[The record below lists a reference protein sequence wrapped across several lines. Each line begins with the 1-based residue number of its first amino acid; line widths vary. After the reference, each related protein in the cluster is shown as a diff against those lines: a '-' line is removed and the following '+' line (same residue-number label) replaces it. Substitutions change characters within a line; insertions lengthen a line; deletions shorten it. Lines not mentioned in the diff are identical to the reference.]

1 MSCKFPF
8 SFIEVFPNG
17 DVYPCCPE
25 YCHYYC
31 FGNIYEKSIEEI
43 WYSEKAVALRKRLL
57 KDDNTVCN
65 SAQCFCSTMDF
76 LFADDEVLY
85 EENPPLPIAVKL
97 SHDRECNCTCIT
109 CRDEIIRE
117 TDAGLEELNKKI
129 ETHFLPLLRNARV
142 VCLSGSGDPL
152 FSRHSRLLIRRI
164 AEQYPSIRFA
174 LHTNGQLCTPSL
186 LENLGI
192 DKRLSHVQIS
202 IHAATPQTYERI
214 VRGASWQKLMDN
226 LSNLKYQLDSGR
238 LRKLDLF
245 FVVQSLN
252 VAEITQFVELAS
264 RFDATA
270 YFWEYRYWGT
280 TFGKDFD
287 AVNVS
292 SPAHSLHKTLVTELR
307 KISQLP
313 NVRLSP
319 NLRQIAEAE
328 EPLVSNPTAVF
339 FHSFYRCASTYFF
352 EKLRQKGTYCYY
364 EPYNLELGS
373 GTQSELLSLSSETLP
388 HLKHPKTFL
397 PYWMEFSPLRN
408 GDGTVKNFHN
418 EFHDN
423 IYNYK
428 VLPDDEVR
436 YIKSLCDYSY
446 KIKRMPV
453 LGFIRSLLR
462 LGLHKKYFNG
472 LHIVLL
478 RDPYSMFCS
487 CLALKIF
494 GRAHLDIL
502 RLAKDDSII
511 RRLGFEGLKSDELQ
525 GDMEVYS
532 PDNWEAFC
540 EFFVLFHAVALCHCD
555 MVVDMTRLSIDNS
568 YAEDRA
574 KALSAAT
581 GLEFSFD
588 DAAFPP
594 GDEDIFYNPTP
605 LRLAYQRYL
614 GTASKRQK
622 LIALAEEYADIPA
635 SPEAQ
640 ANLDALAACI
650 FRKTGETLPQ
660 QNYAR
665 WAESKFQT
673 SSFRELQR
681 LRSAFSESIPS
692 DDGKTQQLYD
702 KLSHQG
708 EDLRQIFEKLDMLE
722 RRSLLKAEAKKIAR
736 RILPARIRTLLSQL
750 RVRFRR

>member
-25 YCHYYC
+25 YCYYYC
-31 FGNIYEKSIEEI
+31 LGNIFEKSIEEI
-43 WYSEKAVALRKRLL
+43 WYSEKAIALRKRLL
-57 KDDNTVCN
+57 KNDNTVCN

-76 LFADDEVLY
+76 LFADDEVVY
-85 EENPPLPIAVKL
+85 EEKPPLPIAVKL

-109 CRDEIIRE
+109 CRDEIVRE
-117 TDAGLEELNKKI
+117 SDEELDELNKKI

-214 VRGASWQKLMDN
+214 VRGASWQKLLDN
-226 LSNLKYQLDSGR
+226 LSNLKHQLDGGM

-245 FVVQSLN
+245 FVIQSLN
-252 VAEITQFVELAS
+252 VAEVAQFAELAN
-264 RFDATA
+264 RFNATA

-280 TFGKDFD
+280 KFGKDFD
-287 AVNVS
+287 AVNVCS
-292 SPAHSLHKTLVTELR
+292 SDHPLHKTLVAELR
-307 KISQLP
+307 KISGLP
-313 NVRLSP
+313 HVRLSP
-319 NLRQIAEAE
+319 NLRQIAEPD
-328 EPLVSNPTAVF
+328 EPQVSNPTAVF

-352 EKLRQKGTYCYY
+352 EKFRQKGTYCYY
-364 EPYNLELGS
+364 EPYNIVLLQNRETLFSLSAEQGNRRHPVSHLPYLMEFTPLCLGS
-373 GTQSELLSLSSETLP
+373 GPVEG
-388 HLKHPKTFL
+388 
-397 PYWMEFSPLRN
+397 YRAEFY
-408 GDGTVKNFHN
+408 
-418 EFHDN
+418 DN

-428 VLPDDEVR
+428 NLPSAEVGYLTQLR
-436 YIKSLCDYSY
+436 DYAYSLNR
-446 KIKRMPV
+446 IPV
-453 LGFIRSLLR
+453 FGFIRSLLR
-462 LGLHKKYFNG
+462 LGLQKKYFGG

-487 CLALKIF
+487 CLSLKPF

-525 GDMEVYS
+525 GDMEAYS

-581 GLEFSFD
+581 GLEFSFG

-622 LIALAEEYADIPA
+622 LIALAEVYADIPA

-681 LRSAFSESIPS
+681 LRSAFSGIIPS

-750 RVRFRR
+750 RARFRR